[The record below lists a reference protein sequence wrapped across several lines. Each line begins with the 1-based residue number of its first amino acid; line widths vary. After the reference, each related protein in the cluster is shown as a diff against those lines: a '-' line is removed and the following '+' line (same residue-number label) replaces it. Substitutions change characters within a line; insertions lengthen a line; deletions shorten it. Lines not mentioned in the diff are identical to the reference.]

1 MYKEYLTAQLIL
13 LHRRIILTKRSLLIL
28 DKQKLYLTASEHQTI
43 QHGRSALA
51 REELFFYIKA
61 KEHSTTAFH
70 FSSDCLIDSELHEVC
85 DRIKE
90 VEDLRAALN
99 VLELQLTQ
107 KQAEATIKDLLN

>member
-28 DKQKLYLTASEHQTI
+28 DEQKLYLTASEHRTI

-51 REELFFYIKA
+51 REQLFFYIKA
-61 KEHSTTAFH
+61 KEHSATAFH
-70 FSSDCLIDSELHEVC
+70 FSNDCLTDRELRVVC

-99 VLELQLTQ
+99 VLEFQLTQ
-107 KQAEATIKDLLN
+107 KQAEAAIKDLLN

>member
-13 LHRRIILTKRSLLIL
+13 LHRRIILTKRSLLI
-28 DKQKLYLTASEHQTI
+28 DEQKLYLTASEHQTI

-51 REELFFYIKA
+51 REELFFNIKA

-70 FSSDCLIDSELHEVC
+70 FSNDCLTDRELHEVC

-99 VLELQLTQ
+99 VLEFQLTQ
-107 KQAEATIKDLLN
+107 KQAEAAIKDLLN